1 MEDYGRK
8 RANSSDSVIIE
19 DTDNMM
25 PRKMSMT
32 PADVGI
38 NILTQNL
45 NFDHN
50 LKEKAEILQITNH

>member
-50 LKEKAEILQITNH
+50 LKEKAENLQITNH